1 MVADK
6 IGSLQVEHLSFPMG
20 RSPLFSSDISIR
32 SGCGGANGRY
42 ANAAIGP
49 VNAILKGY
57 IYPEAFK
64 GAKGTQNSSLISS
77 MAFAG
82 IIIGQLCTSPSHSRL
97 NTNDKHSVGSVTRS
111 VEK

>member
-1 MVADK
+1 VVADK

-20 RSPLFSSDISIR
+20 RSPLLSSDISITFVR
-32 SGCGGANGRY
+32 GGADGRY

-57 IYPEAFK
+57 IYPDAFK

-82 IIIGQLCTSPSHSRL
+82 IIIGQLCTSSIHPRL
-97 NTNDKHSVGSVTRS
+97 RY
-111 VEK
+111 

>member
-1 MVADK
+1 VWERKYHVSSLRVADK
-6 IGSLQVEHLSFPMG
+6 IGSLQVVHLSFPMG
-20 RSPLFSSDISIR
+20 ESSLIQHIR
-32 SGCGGANGRY
+32 FNKLGRGANDRY

-57 IYPEAFK
+57 IYPDAFK

-82 IIIGQLCTSPSHSRL
+82 IIIGQLCTSPS
-97 NTNDKHSVGSVTRS
+97 RS
-111 VEK
+111 CLMY

>member
-1 MVADK
+1 V
-6 IGSLQVEHLSFPMG
+6 VHLSSLMG
-20 RSPLFSSDISIR
+20 GSSLLLHIGFDECIER
-32 SGCGGANGRY
+32 ADGRY

-57 IYPEAFK
+57 IYPDAFK

-82 IIIGQLCTSPSHSRL
+82 IIIGQLCTSPLASQI
-97 NTNDKHSVGSVTRS
+97 
-111 VEK
+111 

>member
-1 MVADK
+1 LTARQEV
-6 IGSLQVEHLSFPMG
+6 
-20 RSPLFSSDISIR
+20 SD
-32 SGCGGANGRY
+32 GRY

-57 IYPEAFK
+57 IYPDAFK

-82 IIIGQLCTSPSHSRL
+82 IIIGQLCTSISGANNGL
-97 NTNDKHSVGSVTRS
+97 TNSIWLDQ
-111 VEK
+111 